1 MAAVE
6 RASPETELNEVDRRE
21 TLSEIFDNG
30 NEKNVSDTRV
40 VWFHFLTKSFDS
52 EN

>member
-1 MAAVE
+1 MAGVE
-6 RASPETELNEVDRRE
+6 KSSPEILLTEVDRGE

-40 VWFHFLTKSFDS
+40 K
-52 EN
+52 